1 LKKHEK
7 LTAGTLYINRKGER
21 MMIQGYD
28 RYEGNNHYY
37 TCISIDILEDENRE
51 ETKSIQYSAIR
62 SKSWTFRSDK
72 RKYEDYDLYICTRRM
87 YDHINSRIRTQNS
100 YKKIVNRF
108 NSFQDFFN
116 FVLNE
121 CQEDETLR
129 DKIINKKVELDK
141 DLLNFI
147 LKNETKEYSEH
158 TCLFVER
165 TTNRSLIKNILKT
178 GNLKIA
184 EETLKIINS
193 KKAKEVLSANNTSLN
208 CI

>member
-1 LKKHEK
+1 MSRANAHKKLK
-7 LTAGTLYINRKGER
+7 AGTIFMNKKAER
-21 MMIQGYD
+21 MMIREYD

-37 TCISIDILEDENRE
+37 KCISIDILEDENRE
-51 ETKSIQYSAIR
+51 EIKSFQFSAIR
-62 SKSWTFRSDK
+62 SKSWTFHTS
-72 RKYEDYDLYICTRRM
+72 RKKYDDYDLYICIRRM

-100 YKKIVNRF
+100 YKKIINRF
-108 NSFQDFFN
+108 GSFQDFFN

-121 CQEDETLR
+121 CKEDRTLR
-129 DKIINKKVELDK
+129 DKIVKKEVELDK

-147 LKNETKEYSEH
+147 LKNEIKEYSEH

-184 EETLKIINS
+184 YETLKLIS
-193 KKAKEVLSANNTSLN
+193 PKKAKRPNAGTFSL
-208 CI
+208 